1 MPQSSLR
8 SDGWQIADPD
18 TLALMDKL
26 RGIGTQLR
34 EYVQGKMHYGI
45 KTGFNDA
52 FVIDKNTRDHLVTA
66 DQKSLEVIRP
76 WLRGEDVKRW
86 QTNWQNLYVI
96 FIPRGT
102 DINQYPAIRDYLVQ
116 FKGRLTPGIPGGRK
130 AGSYEWYE
138 IQDNVAYY
146 AEFLKPK
153 IIYPHFNL
161 VPNFTFDNA
170 GYFSVNKTYII
181 PIDDMM
187 LLGVLNS
194 SCVNFFL
201 QSITSTMR
209 GGYME
214 LTTQVVEQ
222 IPIPNTTS
230 ELCAEIEG
238 IVREL
243 LVLHGQGE
251 QVAALETE
259 LNWRVYQ
266 AYRLTD
272 AEIRLIESKSTG
284 S

>member
-1 MPQSSLR
+1 
-8 SDGWQIADPD
+8 
-18 TLALMDKL
+18 
-26 RGIGTQLR
+26 
-34 EYVQGKMHYGI
+34 
-45 KTGFNDA
+45 
-52 FVIDKNTRDHLVTA
+52 
-66 DQKSLEVIRP
+66 
-76 WLRGEDVKRW
+76 
-86 QTNWQNLYVI
+86 
-96 FIPRGT
+96 
-102 DINQYPAIRDYLVQ
+102 
-116 FKGRLTPGIPGGRK
+116 
-130 AGSYEWYE
+130 
-138 IQDNVAYY
+138 
-146 AEFLKPK
+146 
-153 IIYPHFNL
+153 
-161 VPNFTFDNA
+161 
-170 GYFSVNKTYII
+170 
-181 PIDDMM
+181 
-187 LLGVLNS
+187 
-194 SCVNFFL
+194 
-201 QSITSTMR
+201 MR